1 MSFFSKLWERIT
13 GAPASPPAADAAEH
27 AAPDAPNQTAIT
39 AAASAP
45 PARAPEDRDE
55 RPQGQ
60 GADAE
65 DTRRWSDGDDESLEE
80 RARALGEAG
89 DAAGALDLLSRE
101 GMLLVEHVAHDR
113 TPCLCRRCLVPDVT
127 ACEAGGITFQRDF
140 VVARRRVL
148 FYWAPAELGADPVK
162 LRFSMRNA
170 LRARVHELQL
180 ARRRLRPRVNP
191 FTGQPLS

>member
-1 MSFFSKLWERIT
+1 MPFFRKLWERIT

-27 AAPDAPNQTAIT
+27 DGPDASDQAATP

-45 PARAPEDRDE
+45 PARASARGDEPPEN
-55 RPQGQ
+55 Q

-65 DTRRWSDGDDESLEE
+65 GARRWSDGDDESLEE

-101 GMLLVEHVAHDR
+101 GMLLADHVAHER
-113 TPCLCRRCLVPDVT
+113 MPCLCRRCLVPGVT

-148 FYWAPAELGADPVK
+148 FYWVPAELGAAPVK

-170 LRARVHELQL
+170 LGARVHELQL
-180 ARRRLRPRVNP
+180 ARRRLRRRVNP